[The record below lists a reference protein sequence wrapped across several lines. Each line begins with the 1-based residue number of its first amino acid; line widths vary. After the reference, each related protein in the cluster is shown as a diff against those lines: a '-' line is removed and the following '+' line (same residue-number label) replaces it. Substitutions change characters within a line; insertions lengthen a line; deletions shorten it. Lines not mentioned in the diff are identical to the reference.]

1 MGILDEIE
9 DDQFADDSVRD
20 AMRRRYKKAK
30 MDNNPARL
38 WRKYESDLTELR
50 NFAKKL
56 PGVGSLS
63 ELPRGSNQLRHMK
76 MPLVQKSWVEANP
89 V

>member
-1 MGILDEIE
+1 MGILEEIE

-38 WRKYESDLTELR
+38 WRKYESDLTELC

-63 ELPRGSNQLRHMK
+63 DLPSGSNQLRHMSC
-76 MPLVQKSWVEANP
+76 P
-89 V
+89 

>member
-1 MGILDEIE
+1 MGCLEEIE
-9 DDQFADDSVRD
+9 DDQFLEESVHET
-20 AMRRRYKKAK
+20 MRRRYKNSK

-38 WRKYESDLTELR
+38 WRKYESDLTKFC
-50 NFAKKL
+50 NYAKKL

-63 ELPRGSNQLRHMK
+63 ELPSGSNQLRHMK
-76 MPLVQKSWVEANP
+76 MPLVHKLWIEKHP

>member
-1 MGILDEIE
+1 MGILEEIE
-9 DDQFADDSVRD
+9 DDQFADDSVRN
-20 AMRRRYKKAK
+20 AMRRHYKKAK

-38 WRKYESDLTELR
+38 WRKYKSDLTELR
-50 NFAKKL
+50 NFAKKI

-63 ELPRGSNQLRHMK
+63 ELPSGSNQLRHMK
-76 MPLVQKSWVEANP
+76 MPLVQKLWVEANP

>member
-1 MGILDEIE
+1 MGILEEIE

-63 ELPRGSNQLRHMK
+63 ELPSGSNQLRHMK
-76 MPLVQKSWVEANP
+76 MPLVQKLWVEANP